1 MEEKRAN
8 LNQGRKKKV
17 AFILFPTIIIIG
29 AVTLY
34 FYLQYKKTHITTD
47 DAFVDGRIHLI
58 ASKVSG
64 TVKAIFIKDNQFV
77 KRNDLILEID
87 PMD

>member
-1 MEEKRAN
+1 MEEKNGN

-17 AFILFPTIIIIG
+17 AFILFPAIIMG

-34 FYLQYKKTHITTD
+34 LYLQYKKTHITTD